1 MPGVTDLATQL
12 ARAFASSGNPTGPR
26 GVWTDMRGL
35 AVAVLCTALAACS
48 APLPSSSLTTPPS
61 PTAAVPSASPPTGA
75 VYADGIPSVI
85 DGAPVLRPA
94 AALAHAAAATDATP
108 FLLGGWERPTAPLA
122 CLAQPQHVLALS
134 GCDRPF
140 LAEASGT
147 EFDQRL
153 GITGTTQV
161 LLAAL
166 PDSLELQS
174 YAPVVV
180 VVHVHDARC
189 TPGDARCLAAFVV
202 DRLAWSDDIPAT
214 IDGQPVLSI
223 RQGVTQAATAS
234 TSQAFLIGGWFAGFG
249 LTCAA
254 PPADTPMSS
263 LVPWCDGVLL
273 TDLPYEVI
281 VALHDTQAAGHPAD
295 LPARCISPSPAAV
308 RPGGL
313 SRSCPRSLRGRLSRL
328 AAGAMPDRRRGR
340 CPRLAGPSADH
351 AGRLR
356 ADAEPDR
363 RCPVMRA
370 MQAVA
375 AGLVC
380 LALLACTATRTPS
393 PQRPNLGVSNGTTLA
408 VTLVVNGQR
417 VAVFPPGG
425 PEPSMDLTAL
435 PPLPWS
441 VQALSPSGRVLT
453 SMQVQPG
460 EIEGPNSAVHTIPMG
475 RVDLSC
481 GRITIWAGDYPPS
494 GPAPMGS
501 PGTPGDCAP

>member
-1 MPGVTDLATQL
+1 MRRPSCWAAGN
-12 ARAFASSGNPTGPR
+12 ARP
-26 GVWTDMRGL
+26 
-35 AVAVLCTALAACS
+35 
-48 APLPSSSLTTPPS
+48 
-61 PTAAVPSASPPTGA
+61 
-75 VYADGIPSVI
+75 
-85 DGAPVLRPA
+85 
-94 AALAHAAAATDATP
+94 
-108 FLLGGWERPTAPLA
+108 APLA

-273 TDLPYEVI
+273 TDMPYEVI
-281 VALHDTQAAGHPAD
+281 VALHDTQAAVIQPIFLPGASPLLPPQSGRVVYRVHVHDPSAAD
-295 LPARCISPSPAAV
+295 CPTSLLARCQVAV
-308 RPGGL
+308 VVDALVWQGL
-313 SRSCPRSLRGRLSRL
+313 PPITTVGS
-328 AAGAMPDRRRGR
+328 
-340 CPRLAGPSADH
+340 GP
-351 AGRLR
+351 
-356 ADAEPDR
+356 
-363 RCPVMRA
+363 
-370 MQAVA
+370 
-375 AGLVC
+375 
-380 LALLACTATRTPS
+380 TPS
-393 PQRPNLGVSNGTTLA
+393 PTDA
-408 VTLVVNGQR
+408 V
-417 VAVFPPGG
+417 P
-425 PEPSMDLTAL
+425 
-435 PPLPWS
+435 
-441 VQALSPSGRVLT
+441 
-453 SMQVQPG
+453 
-460 EIEGPNSAVHTIPMG
+460 
-475 RVDLSC
+475 
-481 GRITIWAGDYPPS
+481 
-494 GPAPMGS
+494 
-501 PGTPGDCAP
+501 